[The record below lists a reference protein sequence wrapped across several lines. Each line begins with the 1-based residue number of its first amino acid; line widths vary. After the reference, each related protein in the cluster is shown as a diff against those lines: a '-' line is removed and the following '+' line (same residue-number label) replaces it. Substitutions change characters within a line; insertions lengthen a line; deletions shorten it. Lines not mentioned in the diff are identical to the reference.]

1 MWSEPITDRSQS
13 DISYA
18 KENQNGSTDN
28 KGALNY
34 NDLNRIE
41 NNFKYLIEKLK
52 NDAIYIQHM
61 NRNFEETVYEI
72 QEEELPYT
80 ELEYIESN
88 GTQYINTG
96 INPTSNLIIKAKFL
110 ITDTPSN
117 FYALYGSRN
126 SGDSL
131 AYWVFLNYTDG
142 KIVLRYKTRTNT
154 AVEEVNAVS
163 GIHFL
168 EQNNNKITIDGYS
181 AVADTNTIESTYPIY
196 LFANNNV
203 NSPQYQSHMRFYY
216 FQIYDNDTLV
226 RDFIP
231 AKDKN
236 NVVCLYDS
244 VSDTFFYNAGTGDFI
259 AGDEISGEKD
269 ENTVLLIHGDEL
281 LDSSIYKVPIENT
294 GVTNVT
300 TKTNL
305 SEKSLYFNGS
315 SYLKIDM
322 SDLNYDFNADWTWE
336 WWDYYI
342 NNTNKSGTLC
352 VTDGEY
358 GLLAGT
364 PSNNNIRI
372 YAKEYIDPSTIGTY
386 NNTKFVHRAIC
397 KKGNK
402 VYAFE
407 NGIKTLEYGVS
418 GEYNHSN
425 ILYIGY
431 RGHPSNAGYFN
442 GYMDEIRISNIA
454 RWTED
459 FEPPTEPYS
468 NTVVTETGTVV
479 EIKKTYTEWF
489 EENTPYLSEIN
500 RIRNNYNNLVADY
513 LYGLGFP
520 YLEDSSKL
528 TYEEI
533 NTWERIALKCKEMI
547 ENMEK
552 SYIYCGTI
560 QSGGGILL

>member
-18 KENQNGSTDN
+18 KENQSGSTDN

-41 NNFKYLIEKLK
+41 NNYKYLIEKLK

-142 KIVLRYKTRTNT
+142 KIVLRYKTRTNKT
-154 AVEEVNAVS
+154 VEEVNALS
-163 GIHFL
+163 GIHIL
-168 EQNNNKITIDGYS
+168 EQDNNKITIDGYS

-216 FQIYDNDTLV
+216 FQIYDNDILV

-236 NVVCLYDS
+236 NIVCLYDDIS
-244 VSDTFFYNAGTGDFI
+244 KTFFYSESGDFT
-259 AGDEISGEKD
+259 AGSVIDIEDKVVKVEK
-269 ENTVLLIHGDEL
+269 TF
-281 LDSSIYKVPIENT
+281 T
-294 GVTNVT
+294 
-300 TKTNL
+300 
-305 SEKSLYFNGS
+305 
-315 SYLKIDM
+315 
-322 SDLNYDFNADWTWE
+322 DWQE
-336 WWDYYI
+336 EC
-342 NNTNKSGTLC
+342 S
-352 VTDGEY
+352 
-358 GLLAGT
+358 
-364 PSNNNIRI
+364 P
-372 YAKEYIDPSTIGTY
+372 
-386 NNTKFVHRAIC
+386 
-397 KKGNK
+397 
-402 VYAFE
+402 
-407 NGIKTLEYGVS
+407 
-418 GEYNHSN
+418 
-425 ILYIGY
+425 
-431 RGHPSNAGYFN
+431 
-442 GYMDEIRISNIA
+442 
-454 RWTED
+454 WT
-459 FEPPTEPYS
+459 
-468 NTVVTETGTVV
+468 
-479 EIKKTYTEWF
+479 
-489 EENTPYLSEIN
+489 SEIN
-500 RIRNNYNNLVADY
+500 RIRSNYNNLTAGY

-520 YLEDSSKL
+520 VLEDSDYL
-528 TYEEI
+528 TFEEV
-533 NTWERIALKCKEMI
+533 NTWESIALKCKEMI